1 MKRELEK
8 YDTQLGKYN
17 SNESQQYKKKISSL
31 LQTIKKIIG
40 GSKDITDDT
49 SEEAVALGEDYKN
62 LFRDADILKN
72 GANGNAGGLISFLD
86 TNKTIADMDKI
97 NQRFDNLI

>member
-1 MKRELEK
+1 MKRELGK
-8 YDTQLGKYN
+8 YDTQLVKYN
-17 SNESQQYKKKISSL
+17 NGDSQKYKNNVSEL
-31 LQTIKKIIG
+31 LDEIKDIINA
-40 GSKDITDDT
+40 SKNITDDT
-49 SEEAVALGEDYKN
+49 SEEAVALRARYDK
-62 LFRDADILKN
+62 LFETADILKN